1 MLNRPFTETGMEIS
15 LILLPII
22 MGGSALYRAYK
33 TGAFHMS
40 KETWIPKLMD
50 VLNATMGAFM
60 GVFLGH
66 GILVVWEYKT
76 RPELYA
82 MQSAP
87 WYTSILV
94 YGALTI
100 VVTVICLVAKAVLK
114 YYLKKSRGK
123 DN

>member
-1 MLNRPFTETGMEIS
+1 MLNRPFTETGIEVS
-15 LILLPII
+15 LIVLPIV
-22 MGGSALYRAYK
+22 MGASALYRAYK
-33 TGAFHMS
+33 TGAFHMP

-50 VLNATMGAFM
+50 VLNVIMGAFT

-66 GILVVWEYKT
+66 GILEFWRFKT

-94 YGALTI
+94 YGAFTV
-100 VVTVICLVAKAVLK
+100 VVTVICVVLKAILK
-114 YYLKKSRGK
+114 YYLKKPGR
-123 DN
+123 NE

>member
-94 YGALTI
+94 YGAFT
-100 VVTVICLVAKAVLK
+100 VVVLAVCMVIKAIWK
-114 YYLKKSRGK
+114 YYAKKSNG
-123 DN
+123 NE

>member
-1 MLNRPFTETGMEIS
+1 MLKRPFTETGMEIS

-22 MGGSALYRAYK
+22 MGASALYRAYK
-33 TGAFHMS
+33 TGAFHMP

-50 VLNATMGAFM
+50 VLNVIMGAFM

-66 GILVVWEYKT
+66 GILEVWRYNS

-100 VVTVICLVAKAVLK
+100 VVTLICLVVKAVLK
-114 YYLKKSRGK
+114 YYLKKSGR
-123 DN
+123 NE